1 MVIPPW
7 WVHRQLDPSHHLT
20 ITDHQATHVHPG
32 GGGVAQGGAVP
43 RIVTGG
49 GQAMAGNLSDVLPGA
64 HHGLRWFPWR
74 FWMVTPMVG
83 DGWGVPLTLSDK
95 PTLDTFRSSVGIKN
109 AGLSPFFTS
118 KEVAVVDVYA
128 NTHHR
133 IVIKGSQNVYR
144 ETSNLLTIIGIMCRY
159 HYFDLHPG

>member
-1 MVIPPW
+1 MVSSQATWPITSSNDHRSPGHTCPPRRWRSRPRWRCSPYRHRRWPGNGRKSLWRPSRCPPW
-7 WVHRQLDPSHHLT
+7 P
-20 ITDHQATHVHPG
+20 
-32 GGGVAQGGAVP
+32 
-43 RIVTGG
+43 
-49 GQAMAGNLSDVLPGA
+49 
-64 HHGLRWFPWR
+64 
-74 FWMVTPMVG
+74 MVTPMVG

-109 AGLSPFFTS
+109 AGLSLFFTS